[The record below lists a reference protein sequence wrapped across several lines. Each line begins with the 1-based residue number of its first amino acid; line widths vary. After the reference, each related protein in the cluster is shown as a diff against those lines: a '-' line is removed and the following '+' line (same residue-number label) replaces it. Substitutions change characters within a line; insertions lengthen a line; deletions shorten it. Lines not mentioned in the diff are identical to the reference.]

1 MQAGIAAGESDDKV
15 GPGPGR
21 MVLAAFLIV
30 LAALGL
36 FLASTAQAVHLIDQR
51 TVDIQVKLV
60 SSLLADY
67 PTSSEVSPT
76 ARALHIAKLADLH
89 SPHVGVAPA
98 SGSDEAAQPLAAAN
112 GSPAPLYLIWT
123 PRRAASEVFAEVAPY
138 RLIIV
143 GMLIPILLAVLLRF
157 RSFAIELDTQRRT
170 ARRLAARDSLTGLA
184 NRLVF
189 DNRLTA
195 ELATPVAEGETLALM
210 LLDLNDFKQV
220 NDTLGHTAGDEVLIE
235 MAARLRSMVAP
246 PALAAR
252 LGGDEFAVVMR
263 VKTGTKALLELA
275 LDLHTALAEP
285 YRIRGQT
292 VEAPASIGIAMA
304 PEHGDSEDEL
314 LRAADAALYAAKDRR
329 DLPYLVARLEPA
341 APPLAA

>member
-1 MQAGIAAGESDDKV
+1 M
-15 GPGPGR
+15 
-21 MVLAAFLIV
+21 
-30 LAALGL
+30 
-36 FLASTAQAVHLIDQR
+36 T
-51 TVDIQVKLV
+51 DITERKKTEQ
-60 SSLLADY
+60 
-67 PTSSEVSPT
+67 
-76 ARALHIAKLADLH
+76 
-89 SPHVGVAPA
+89 
-98 SGSDEAAQPLAAAN
+98 
-112 GSPAPLYLIWT
+112 
-123 PRRAASEVFAEVAPY
+123 
-138 RLIIV
+138 
-143 GMLIPILLAVLLRF
+143 
-157 RSFAIELDTQRRT
+157 ELE
-170 ARRLAARDSLTGLA
+170 RLAQTDGLTGLA